1 MVALYASSLLDR
13 GRPAG
18 VWAGISRYFLI
29 VSQPMCRW
37 RLILRMGQCSDQYR
51 RCRSLI
57 CSVVSMG
64 SILIYTRRASLE
76 LERCSLQD
84 SGGRGITRLKTMTSE
99 KATLFLY
106 KLGCIRPN
114 QPNLCRGML

>member
-1 MVALYASSLLDR
+1 MAALYGSSMLDR
-13 GRPAG
+13 GLPAG
-18 VWAGISRYFLI
+18 VWAGMSRYFLI

-37 RLILRMGQCSDQYR
+37 RSILRMGQWSDQYK

-76 LERCSLQD
+76 PERCFF
-84 SGGRGITRLKTMTSE
+84 TRFRWKGDNPLEYYNFGESYVV
-99 KATLFLY
+99 LY
-106 KLGCIRPN
+106 KIGRIWPN